1 MVINV
6 IVNTNDSYKSFKDSN
21 NWNQDLK
28 IKGEILK
35 YFSEKVPQLW
45 TKATLLKTI
54 KQLELQTCTKMFINP
69 NSSFTFLKIFRQLRL
84 HF

>member
-35 YFSEKVPQLW
+35 YFSENVPQLW

-54 KQLELQTCTKMFINP
+54 KQLELHYRKPADQIMN
-69 NSSFTFLKIFRQLRL
+69 IFSKNV
-84 HF
+84 